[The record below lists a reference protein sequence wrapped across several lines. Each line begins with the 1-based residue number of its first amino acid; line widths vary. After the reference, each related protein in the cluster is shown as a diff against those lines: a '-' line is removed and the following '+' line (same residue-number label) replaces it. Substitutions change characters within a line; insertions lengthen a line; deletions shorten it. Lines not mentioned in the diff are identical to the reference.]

1 MTQAVQRDGAPARAV
16 GAGSLVG
23 VRTLVLDPETAGLGE
38 LMERRRRSGLDR
50 FDEIWE
56 GVYHMVPAPSYAHGS
71 IDVQL
76 MRIIG
81 PAADA
86 AGLEPTSQCNIGEG
100 EHDFRVPDGA
110 LHRPG
115 ASGVWHPTAA
125 MVIEVVS
132 PHDESFEKL
141 PFYAAHGVDEMLI
154 VDPQQRSVSW
164 FALRDGE
171 YRPVERSGLIELGRD
186 ELAEQIRWPTAERP

>member
-1 MTQAVQRDGAPARAV
+1 MAQAQAVRTGRFSV
-16 GAGSLVG
+16 GSLINM
-23 VRTLVLDPETAGLGE
+23 RTLVLDPQTPGLGE

-56 GVYHMVPAPSYAHGS
+56 GVYHMVPAPSHAHAS

-76 MRIIG
+76 IRIIG

-86 AGLEPTSQCNIGEG
+86 AGLELTSQCNIGEG

-110 LHRPG
+110 LHRLG

-132 PHDESFEKL
+132 PGDESFEKL
-141 PFYAAHGVDEMLI
+141 PFYAAHEVNEVLI

-164 FALRDGE
+164 LALRDGE
-171 YRPVERSGLIELGRD
+171 YRPVERSGLIAFGRD
-186 ELAEQIRWPTAERP
+186 ELAEQIRWPAAEQN